1 MSFQKVADSPAELE
15 KMKKIEWFQ
24 EVLSLEPGSKVFFPL
39 AKLFVET
46 DQLEEAVVTLAK
58 GLDRH
63 PDFMEA
69 RLLYVQALGRLG
81 RNEQAAEEAERIV
94 RVIGD
99 YPAFWENW
107 AKSLPDDQRDVSVF
121 IMLVASNIGGERIT
135 WTDVVLE
142 GLNSLSERLVGP
154 PLLKGGNVDVPISA
168 KVVEE
173 PAGETELISEP
184 EPSTSKETGSLRTRT
199 MASLLASQGDTRGA
213 LAIYRELLA
222 SAKSDAEKA
231 ELEGYIKVLE
241 SGPEEQAAGGSVAQ
255 DADPFGKHAK
265 NRLIGTL
272 EVLASR
278 FEARARA

>member
-1 MSFQKVADSPAELE
+1 MSFQKVADSPAGLE

-46 DQLEEAVVTLAK
+46 DQLEEAVLTLGK

-69 RLLYVQALGRLG
+69 RLLYVQTLSALG
-81 RNEQAAEEAERIV
+81 RNEQAVEEALRIV
-94 RVIGD
+94 EAVGQ
-99 YPAFWENW
+99 YPAFWETW

-121 IMLVASNIGGERIT
+121 IMLVAANIGGERIT

-154 PLLKGGNVDVPISA
+154 PLV
-168 KVVEE
+168 
-173 PAGETELISEP
+173 AGEKVAVPRTAKPVKEPRAKSVFLSEP
-184 EPSTSKETGSLRTRT
+184 VPAVSTEIGSLRTRT
-199 MASLLASQGDTRGA
+199 MASLLASQGDSKGA

-222 SAKSDAEKA
+222 SAKSDAERA
-231 ELEGYIKVLE
+231 ELEEYIRVVETGPDASGSGEAVDKE
-241 SGPEEQAAGGSVAQ
+241 S
-255 DADPFGKHAK
+255 DPFGKHAK

-278 FEARARA
+278 FEARAEA